1 MESVTASIWSD
12 SLEGPKYQGVGLQ
25 LRNSLKYRVKS
36 NNEVLQEPVVAGC
49 FCHCFVIVP
58 HYLDNRGDNW
68 ALSLS
73 HVKTSGGAAC
83 FVIRSL
89 LVLEVESSLIA
100 FLQENPQ
107 WVWTLSLS
115 PSPQE
120 FNLDQQILQS
130 WN

>member
-1 MESVTASIWSD
+1 MSI
-12 SLEGPKYQGVGLQ
+12 Q
-25 LRNSLKYRVKS
+25 S
-36 NNEVLQEPVVAGC
+36 NNEASTRTGPCWV
-49 FCHCFVIVP
+49 FVIVP
-58 HYLDNRGDNW
+58 DYLDNRGDNW
-68 ALSLS
+68 ALSPLS
-73 HVKTSGGAAC
+73 LGHVKTSGLAAC
-83 FVIRSL
+83 FVITTL